1 MDKLLEILGEI
12 CPDTDFETEHD
23 LIDNDI
29 LTSLDVVMLV
39 GELNDAFGVEI
50 TAEDLLPE
58 NFNSAQAIYALICRL
73 QEL

>member
-1 MDKLLEILGEI
+1 MDKLLEILCEI
-12 CPDTDFETEHD
+12 CPGTDFEKEHH
-23 LIDNDI
+23 LIDDDI

-58 NFNSAQAIYALICRL
+58 NFNSAEAIYTLICRL
-73 QEL
+73 QEQ